1 MPAFHD
7 WKAMMDSLVVVKE
20 RFSRS
25 SADAWSGKHETGIV
39 AVWFANVPV
48 VHGGCDFTAR
58 SWICRRSSSSGT
70 DDTGCII
77 LTMEES
83 GQREGRFAW

>member
-39 AVWFANVPV
+39 AV
-48 VHGGCDFTAR
+48 
-58 SWICRRSSSSGT
+58 
-70 DDTGCII
+70 
-77 LTMEES
+77 
-83 GQREGRFAW
+83 